1 MEPNDHDGGSKR
13 PRLAAHSPA
22 GSPTIDRHVTADY
35 GSPIVRHHSQNEAQH
50 PNNSDKDEDDASCS
64 QRLLTQPPDVLI
76 NATSPVLYA
85 RAEAVVSL
93 PDIPQR

>member
-1 MEPNDHDGGSKR
+1 MEPNDHDSRSKR
-13 PRLAAHSPA
+13 PRSAAHLPA
-22 GSPTIDRHVTADY
+22 GSSTIDRHVTADH
-35 GSPIVRHHSQNEAQH
+35 GSPIVRHHSQNEAKH

-76 NATSPVLYA
+76 NATSPILYA